1 MLFLPSIPNKMIKKI
16 SCQVLFFP
24 DSKENPI
31 HNSSVPVDF
40 VIESLHG
47 LHVGGGGLLVVEAC
61 PLTSK
66 DETYFLAHFLAK
78 FQIKLTSM
86 KERF

>member
-1 MLFLPSIPNKMIKKI
+1 MIKKI
-16 SCQVLFFP
+16 SCQVLFFL
-24 DSKENPI
+24 DSKANPI

-47 LHVGGGGLLVVEAC
+47 LHVVVEAC